1 MDEWSPSHVS
11 YLGLVPSR
19 LGYCFREL
27 WLDYSRQGR
36 PILRVVL
43 AQMNSLDLA
52 SYSSCS
58 SLLDRAARCEA
69 SPALNSSSAFRLAST
84 PKGEITVS
92 SS

>member
-36 PILRVVL
+36 LGSADPSRRLGPDEQPRFGLVL
-43 AQMNSLDLA
+43 Q
-52 SYSSCS
+52 
-58 SLLDRAARCEA
+58 LLEFAGQGG
-69 SPALNSSSAFRLAST
+69 AL
-84 PKGEITVS
+84 
-92 SS
+92 